1 MEYLRLRQSQRE
13 YAELVKGLQK
23 EDNSLH
29 FREVLDNPMDS
40 VRNVV
45 GMAMAAITMGFSV
58 YYLMKRSYP
67 PQIAIPIGI
76 LVFALMFV
84 MEVVLMM
91 ARFYLS
97 EHPAPNTDIL
107 KKEKKE

>member
-23 EDNSLH
+23 KDNSLH

-45 GMAMAAITMGFSV
+45 GMAMVVIIIGISV
-58 YYLMKRSYP
+58 YYLMK
-67 PQIAIPIGI
+67 
-76 LVFALMFV
+76 
-84 MEVVLMM
+84 
-91 ARFYLS
+91 
-97 EHPAPNTDIL
+97 
-107 KKEKKE
+107 